1 MMVRCAAFRR
11 SWKHL
16 ASMQHCVKRA
26 FRKATPLRSDPSNWS
41 GRTDMT
47 RARQRALIFA
57 MIAIGLI
64 LAGLF
69 GLRSLRAFREFR
81 VHSPPPAISDDSQTT
96 ETDVGLIRDW
106 MTIPFIA
113 KMYKVPPPMLYKALG
128 IPSQGNRDKSLK
140 QLNEEY
146 F

>member
-1 MMVRCAAFRR
+1 
-11 SWKHL
+11 
-16 ASMQHCVKRA
+16 
-26 FRKATPLRSDPSNWS
+26 
-41 GRTDMT
+41 MT

-57 MIAIGLI
+57 LIATGLI

-69 GLRSLRAFREFR
+69 GLRSLNAYREFR
-81 VHSPPPAISDDSQTT
+81 VHRPPPAFSADSQTV

-113 KMYKVPPPMLYKALG
+113 KMYRVPPPVLYKALG
-128 IPSQGNRDKSLK
+128 IPSQGNRDKSLT

-146 F
+146 FPKVPGFVETTIKAILLVNIEIPMPTLAPSPVP